1 MGNVSRGWDGHGNL
15 VPRVCKGSQ
24 SKTVSQ
30 KRRMPSEGLLED
42 NMAEEG
48 ISELGDASLGTQK
61 RENREKNG
69 GKHSI

>member
-24 SKTVSQ
+24 SKTVPQ
-30 KRRMPSEGLLED
+30 ERRMSSVDLLED

-61 RENREKNG
+61 RENREENG
-69 GKHSI
+69 GEHSI

>member
-1 MGNVSRGWDGHGNL
+1 
-15 VPRVCKGSQ
+15 
-24 SKTVSQ
+24 
-30 KRRMPSEGLLED
+30 MPSMDLLED

-69 GKHSI
+69 GVGEHSL